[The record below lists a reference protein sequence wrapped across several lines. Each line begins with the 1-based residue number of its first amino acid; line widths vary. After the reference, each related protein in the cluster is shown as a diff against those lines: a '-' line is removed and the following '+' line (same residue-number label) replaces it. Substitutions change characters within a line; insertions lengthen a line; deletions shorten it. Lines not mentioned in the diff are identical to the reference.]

1 MDNSFLKKAQQQQ
14 QKVHKAKIK
23 CQPRG
28 PGCIG
33 CVILGKNPGIELDLA
48 G

>member
-1 MDNSFLKKAQQQQ
+1 MDNSFKKKKAQQQQ

-28 PGCIG
+28 A
-33 CVILGKNPGIELDLA
+33 VVDV
-48 G
+48 